1 MDNVSDYLR
10 EANEQR
16 LSIVENIRENMIKV
30 FSKTLRRY
38 QDYDTI
44 VKNLNTF
51 FIGKKISD
59 TYYLN
64 LNFKEYDDINIGW
77 IDELQ
82 KSARW
87 VNKPGELEFG
97 HSVQEFIEELFKKIT
112 GIRKAIEFKDLLNPK
127 TYFDLTVKLT
137 DEEKTKYPEAP
148 EKRTLPLFCWV

>member
-97 HSVQEFIEELFKKIT
+97 HCVQEFIEELFKK
-112 GIRKAIEFKDLLNPK
+112 
-127 TYFDLTVKLT
+127 
-137 DEEKTKYPEAP
+137 
-148 EKRTLPLFCWV
+148 